1 MRHIGEILSAA
12 IEEINDHLDPE
23 FKDVYQGEIH
33 QRMVDMVCQMEVLRR
48 EVHSLTAG
56 EIAVWAG
63 RLVRMTV

>member
-33 QRMVDMVCQMEVLRR
+33 QRMVDYGLPNG
-48 EVHSLTAG
+48 SAALGGA
-56 EIAVWAG
+56 
-63 RLVRMTV
+63 